1 MQDSHILVVED
12 SLTQAVKLEF
22 MLHNK
27 GFTVSLAATG
37 EQALEILGEKEID
50 LVISDVIMPGMDGYE
65 LCEKIRCTS
74 GFGKIPVILLTSL
87 SDPGD
92 IVRGLK
98 SGATNFVT
106 KPYDEEFLFERIQSL
121 LKSREYDS
129 DQPVMQDVNFEFH
142 GEKHEL
148 RADFSQVFHLLLAT
162 YENTLLQSRQLDT
175 AHRKLVSREEQLS
188 SVLESMA
195 AKIAVLDP
203 DLKLIAANESWR
215 ELFTPGCSES
225 EIEGVDFREAV
236 STSGCLRGSLD
247 TLLEGARSVIRG
259 ETAKFSYEYS
269 IERGG
274 RNSDAWF
281 MLEVTPMRGK
291 SGGAVASFIEIT
303 DRKNMERDL
312 IEARDAAEKANRF
325 KSRFLASMSHEIR
338 TPLNAVIGMTD
349 LTLKSQL
356 EPELVDN
363 LEIVRLSA
371 DQLLTLIND
380 ILDLSKVEAR
390 MLKLERKDFS
400 LSEAFYAV
408 VKSMEQQALDKD
420 LILKLDLDE
429 DVPEIVCGD
438 EGRLKQILYNLVGN
452 SIKFTEQGGVFVQV
466 SALEGRG
473 HAGQVCLQV
482 SVRDTGIGIPED
494 KQDVIFESFRQA
506 DDTTTRKFG
515 GSGLGLA
522 ISRELVEMMEGE
534 LSVRSSEGYGS
545 VFTFSVV
552 LQHGDPSRVVAEHQH
567 NNSCSEESEEERGF
581 NILLVEDNPVNVKV
595 AESLLKRMGH
605 TVEVAGNGLEA
616 VSMLSGLNV
625 DLVLMDLEMP
635 EMDGFE
641 ASRLIRMGKSGD
653 SARDVPIIAMSAHAM
668 AGVMEKCTRSGMN
681 DYIAKP
687 VQYKRLQETISKT
700 LKVGHREV
708 ACEDCRIVVEKGI
721 LDREKAS
728 DMYHGDSD
736 LYSELCTMFL
746 NDVGKEIDN
755 LIEAFNGADRD
766 AARRI
771 AHTLKGSCAAICA
784 PQARN
789 AALQLEKA
797 IIANDLEAVKAC
809 LEKFRQESG
818 RVKAELKT

>member
-1 MQDSHILVVED
+1 MPDRHILVVED

-27 GFTVSLAATG
+27 GFVVSLAATG
-37 EQALEILGEKEID
+37 EQALEILGKKKVD

-65 LCEKIRCTS
+65 LCEKIRSTP

-106 KPYDEEFLFERIQSL
+106 KPYDEEFLFERIESL
-121 LKSREYDS
+121 LKSRSFEN

-148 RADFSQVFHLLLAT
+148 KADFNQVFHLLLAT

-188 SVLESMA
+188 SVLASMA

-215 ELFTPGCSES
+215 ELFTPGRSEA
-225 EIEGVDFREAV
+225 EIEGVDFGEAV
-236 STSGCLRGSLD
+236 STSGCLRGSLN
-247 TLLEGARSVIRG
+247 TLVEGVRSVINA
-259 ETAKFSYEYS
+259 ETDKFSYEYS
-269 IERGG
+269 LDGG
-274 RNSDAWF
+274 SDSGAWF

-303 DRKNMERDL
+303 ERKNMERDL

-349 LTLKSQL
+349 LTLRSGL
-356 EPELVDN
+356 EPEQVEN

-390 MLKLERKDFS
+390 MLKLEKKDFS

-408 VKSMEQQALDKD
+408 VKSMEQQAHEKR
-420 LILKLDLDE
+420 LIMKLDLDE
-429 DVPEIVCGD
+429 DVPEVVCGD

-452 SIKFTEQGGVFVQV
+452 SLKFTEQGGIFVQV
-466 SALEGRG
+466 STLDGQG
-473 HAGQVCLQV
+473 HSGQAVLQV

-494 KQDVIFESFRQA
+494 KQAIIFESFRQA

-522 ISRELVEMMEGE
+522 ISRELVEMMGGE
-534 LSVRSSEGYGS
+534 ICVRSSEGYGS

-552 LQHGDPSRVVAEHQH
+552 LQPGDPSKVIHEHNRKKNDVSVATDV
-567 NNSCSEESEEERGF
+567 GF
-581 NILLVEDNPVNVKV
+581 TILLVEDNPINVKV
-595 AESLLKRMGH
+595 ATSLLKRMGH
-605 TVEVAGNGLEA
+605 TIEVAGNGVEA
-616 VSMLSGLNV
+616 VSMLSGLSI
-625 DLVLMDLEMP
+625 DLILMDLEMP

-641 ASRLIRMGKSGD
+641 AARLIRMGKAGD
-653 SARDVPIIAMSAHAM
+653 ASRRIPIIAMSAHAM
-668 AGVMEKCTRSGMN
+668 AGVTDKCIKSGMN

-687 VQYKRLQETISKT
+687 VQYQQLQDIIQKNMKSVHTEP
-700 LKVGHREV
+700 
-708 ACEDCRIVVEKGI
+708 VVEVCEPAAVVNI
-721 LDREKAS
+721 LDRDKAN
-728 DMYHGDSD
+728 DMYHGDSG

-746 NDVGKEIDN
+746 NDVEKEINSLSD
-755 LIEAFNGADRD
+755 AYSDKDRD
-766 AARRI
+766 TAKRI

-784 PQARN
+784 PHARE
-789 AALQLEKA
+789 AALKLEKA
-797 IIANDLEAVKAC
+797 VINDDPEAVRGC
-809 LEKFRQESG
+809 LEKFRRESE
-818 RVKAELKT
+818 RIRKELA